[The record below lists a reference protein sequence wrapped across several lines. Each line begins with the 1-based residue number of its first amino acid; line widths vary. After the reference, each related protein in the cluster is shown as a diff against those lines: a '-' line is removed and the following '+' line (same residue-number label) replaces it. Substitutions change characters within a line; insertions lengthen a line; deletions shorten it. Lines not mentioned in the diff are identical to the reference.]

1 MAPQGRFWRFLGPG
15 GYRVEVATAGTKSVQ
30 EHMKPAP
37 ELGRGTF
44 MCVIDENGLAVYVD
58 TDSYDRVVEVPWISK
73 TERHS
78 RS

>member
-1 MAPQGRFWRFLGPG
+1 
-15 GYRVEVATAGTKSVQ
+15 
-30 EHMKPAP
+30 MKPAP
-37 ELGRGTF
+37 EIGRGTF
-44 MCVIDENGLAVYVD
+44 MKIIDENGLEVYVD